1 MERGKGGDRGGG
13 GEREVCSGR
22 AGSFRCRIA
31 SGSLSSTA
39 GHDCTGGPW
48 SLCGLYPC
56 CVESNRVCLFFPLF
70 SCVTTRVHEPL
81 EDRVMNSVR
90 FTGPFSLSQCH
101 EWADSLLEGVPPK
114 WVS

>member
-1 MERGKGGDRGGG
+1 
-13 GEREVCSGR
+13 
-22 AGSFRCRIA
+22 
-31 SGSLSSTA
+31 
-39 GHDCTGGPW
+39 
-48 SLCGLYPC
+48 
-56 CVESNRVCLFFPLF
+56 
-70 SCVTTRVHEPL
+70 VHEPL